1 MAEKKPFH
9 HGDLKRALLDAT
21 LKLID
26 AETVSGVTIRA
37 VAKATGVSHAA
48 PTKHYSDR
56 RQLITAA
63 ANAVFG
69 EIVEL
74 THQRLATSEHPAR
87 ERLISMAHVLYEY
100 ALEHPNRYEFIWRRD
115 LVDHDNP
122 DIMTTMNKLY
132 YGYDMPVD
140 ESAMDTGFDS
150 DTLAVLIWS
159 LVHGYV
165 DLRMKGM
172 FEERQDL
179 KTGQDRLPAMIE
191 LLREAFF
198 RTP

>member
-1 MAEKKPFH
+1 MAEKKTFH

-48 PTKHYSDR
+48 PIKHYSDR
-56 RQLITAA
+56 RQLLTAA
-63 ANAVFG
+63 ANVVFG

-74 THQRLATSEHPAR
+74 TRQRLAASEHPAR
-87 ERLISMAHVLYEY
+87 ERLISTAYVLYEY

-115 LVDHDNP
+115 LGDHDNP
-122 DIMTTMNKLY
+122 NLITTMDKLY
-132 YGYDMPVD
+132 YGHNMPED
-140 ESAMDTGFDS
+140 ESTLETGFDR
-150 DTLAVLIWS
+150 DTLAVMIWS

-179 KTGQDRLPAMIE
+179 NTGQDRLPAMIE
-191 LLREAFF
+191 LLRDALFK
-198 RTP
+198 TH

>member
-1 MAEKKPFH
+1 MAEKKSFH

-21 LKLID
+21 LELID

-37 VAKATGVSHAA
+37 VAKVTGVSHAA
-48 PTKHYSDR
+48 PVKHYSDR
-56 RQLITAA
+56 RQLLTAA
-63 ANAVFG
+63 ANAIFG

-74 THQRLATSEHPAR
+74 TTQRLATSEQPVR
-87 ERLISMAHVLYEY
+87 ERLISTANVLYEY

-122 DIMTTMNKLY
+122 DLMTTMDKLY
-132 YGYDMPVD
+132 YGYNMPAD
-140 ESAMDTGFDS
+140 ESASETGFDH
-150 DTLAVLIWS
+150 DTLAVMIWS

-179 KTGQDRLPAMIE
+179 KTGQDRLPAMID
-191 LLREAFF
+191 LLRDALF
-198 RTP
+198 RDH

>member
-1 MAEKKPFH
+1 MPEKKSFH

-48 PTKHYSDR
+48 PIKHYSDR
-56 RQLITAA
+56 RQLLTAA
-63 ANAVFG
+63 ANVVFG

-87 ERLISMAHVLYEY
+87 ERLISTAYVLYEY
-100 ALEHPNRYEFIWRRD
+100 ALERPNRYEFIWRRD
-115 LVDHDNP
+115 LVDHDDP
-122 DIMTTMNKLY
+122 VLMTTMDKLY
-132 YGYDMPVD
+132 YGYNMAAD
-140 ESAMDTGFDS
+140 ESALETGFDR
-150 DTLAVLIWS
+150 DTLAIMIWS

-172 FEERQDL
+172 FEERQDQ
-179 KTGQDRLPAMIE
+179 KTGQDRLPAMID
-191 LLREAFF
+191 LLRDALF
-198 RTP
+198 RNQ